1 MTNDQDNLSWG
12 GSRSGA
18 GVPRAL
24 PFMNEV
30 SGSAGHCALPPVVS
44 DRYELVMG
52 PVRDVGAHN
61 RELREEF
68 GSP

>member
-1 MTNDQDNLSWG
+1 
-12 GSRSGA
+12 
-18 GVPRAL
+18 
-24 PFMNEV
+24 MNEV

-52 PVRDVGAHN
+52 PVRDVVAHN